1 MEEIVSI
8 LMRRDH
14 ISENEA
20 RNIVEQTYEEIQ
32 TMLQTEC
39 SITDIED
46 IIYYNLGLEPDY
58 MEAFL
63 CV

>member
-32 TMLQTEC
+32 AALQTEC

-46 IIYYNLGLEPDY
+46 IIYFNLGLEPDY